1 MRKSI
6 KCIINS
12 LLLATFL
19 GAATI
24 PLASCSSDVSSQ
36 NSSNKGNNSS
46 TKESSNNKPNDSTT
60 SKPNDSTTSKPS
72 ESTTTSKPSEST
84 NTNSVES
91 TFSKIVSYIIDNKT
105 SYFDAGY
112 LKWSSYNIY
121 TGKYNGYS
129 SEVYAYNPYS
139 DKSSSEFEILSIME
153 FSNYYMVAEFTFTS
167 RYIAEGE
174 IPCQTR
180 VYSSKPSTL
189 KCGDFTNVRVRSNS
203 FNVPLNFNSTSPS
216 LLEYT
221 YEDGYSL
228 NESTLNKN
236 STMLVDLGLS
246 YLTSFMSNIGCNIK
260 TFGFI
265 NY

>member
-1 MRKSI
+1 MKKARKF
-6 KCIINS
+6 IINS

-19 GAATI
+19 GIASI
-24 PLASCSSDVSSQ
+24 PLTSCSSDVSSQ
-36 NSSNKGNNSS
+36 NSSNKGNNNS
-46 TKESSNNKPNDSTT
+46 TKESSNTKPSDSTSTNKPSD
-60 SKPNDSTTSKPS
+60 
-72 ESTTTSKPSEST
+72 ST
-84 NTNSVES
+84 NTNTVES

-105 SYFDAGY
+105 SYFEQGRD

-121 TGKYNGYS
+121 TGKYNSYPC
-129 SEVYAYNPYS
+129 EVYAYNPYS

-153 FSNYYMVAEFTFTS
+153 FSNYYMIAEFIFTS
-167 RYIAEGE
+167 RYIAEGKV
-174 IPCQTR
+174 PCQTR
-180 VYSSKPSTL
+180 VYSSKPLTL

-246 YLTSFMSNIGCNIK
+246 YLASFMSNIGCNIK
-260 TFGFI
+260 AFGFI

>member
-1 MRKSI
+1 MNKARKF
-6 KCIINS
+6 IINS

-19 GAATI
+19 GIASI
-24 PLASCSSDVSSQ
+24 PLTSCSSDVSSQ
-36 NSSNKGNNSS
+36 NSSNKGNNNS
-46 TKESSNNKPNDSTT
+46 TKESSNTKPSDSTSTNKPSD
-60 SKPNDSTTSKPS
+60 
-72 ESTTTSKPSEST
+72 ST
-84 NTNSVES
+84 NTNTVES

-105 SYFDAGY
+105 SYFEQGSD

-121 TGKYNGYS
+121 TGKYNSYPC
-129 SEVYAYNPYS
+129 EVYAYNPYS

-153 FSNYYMVAEFTFTS
+153 FSNYYMVAEFIFS
-167 RYIAEGE
+167 NYRGIEGIADGRVK
-174 IPCQTR
+174 CQTR

-189 KCGDFTNVRVRSNS
+189 KCGDFTNVRVTSNS
-203 FNVPLNFNSTSPS
+203 FNVPLNFKSTSPS

-221 YEDGYSL
+221 YKDGYYL

-246 YLTSFMSNIGCNIK
+246 YLASFMSNIGCNIK